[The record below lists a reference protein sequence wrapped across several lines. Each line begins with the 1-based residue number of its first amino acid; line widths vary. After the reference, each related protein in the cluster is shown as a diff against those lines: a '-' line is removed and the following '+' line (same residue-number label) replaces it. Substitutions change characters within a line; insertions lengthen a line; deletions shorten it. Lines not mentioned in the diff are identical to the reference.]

1 MIDKN
6 TIEAIMHLVPSP
18 IFSITNNEFTWQD
31 DRPQPA
37 QEEIDATI
45 LQLPVIEAENNKRA
59 TRNQLLS
66 ASDWT
71 VLPDSPLTDE
81 EKSAWIIY
89 RQELRDFPSQDGWVD
104 LEFPANP
111 E

>member
-1 MIDKN
+1 MDQDTAK
-6 TIEAIMHLVPSP
+6 AMSYLVPNARFY
-18 IFSITNNEFTWQD
+18 IVNGEMTWQD
-31 DRPQPA
+31 DRPQPT

-81 EKSAWIIY
+81 EKFAWIIY

-104 LEFPANP
+104 LEFPAKP